1 MSKNLIFIGILLIII
16 GVCWPMIEKMHLGRL
31 PGDIVLKGEN
41 YRFYL
46 PITTCIVISLFL
58 TLILWLFRK

>member
-1 MSKNLIFIGILLIII
+1 MSKNLILIGILFIII
-16 GVCWPMIEKMHLGRL
+16 GFCWPLIEKMHLGRL

-46 PITTCIVISLFL
+46 PITTSIVISLIL
-58 TLILWLFRK
+58 SLILWLFRR

>member
-1 MSKNLIFIGILLIII
+1 MSKSLIFIGILLIII